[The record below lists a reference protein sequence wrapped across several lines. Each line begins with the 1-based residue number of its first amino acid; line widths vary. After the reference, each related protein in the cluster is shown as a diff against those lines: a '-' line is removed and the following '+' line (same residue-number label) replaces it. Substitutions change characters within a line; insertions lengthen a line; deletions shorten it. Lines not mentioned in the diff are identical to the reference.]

1 MSSLTCR
8 SVSPCLF
15 VLILSS
21 RGSPTNCGSAQTV
34 LSLSPA
40 LEGTT
45 EYRPRPYTGSGS
57 VSQYSQYN
65 YIYCLTHHSPH
76 TTYHTPS
83 IMTGSSRQEIS
94 SLRLRPQLANSHGAH
109 QDSISTYSEDN
120 SIIIRPCHRSKDN
133 KIFLFYS
140 FLIKPETTILYNQRL
155 IKHNHFYNLVIRKEE
170 ENLIRLLIIP
180 NHHIISAS
188 INNSCR
194 L

>member
-1 MSSLTCR
+1 MSVCPHPVLTR
-8 SVSPCLF
+8 LTNQ
-15 VLILSS
+15 LWL
-21 RGSPTNCGSAQTV
+21 GSDCP
-34 LSLSPA
+34 LSLSSTGGHYRVQTSA
-40 LEGTT
+40 LHREWLCV
-45 EYRPRPYTGSGS
+45 P
-57 VSQYSQYN
+57 V
-65 YIYCLTHHSPH
+65 LTIQLYLLSHSPH

-94 SLRLRPQLANSHGAH
+94 SLRPQLANSHGAH